1 MTEIQT
7 TIPGTKTLLLGPTGT
22 GKTHCLRTL
31 IAAGIKPFILAT
43 EPNVQATIGDLPK
56 GSYHLRYIKPA
67 NVSWADM
74 KDLARK
80 INTMSFKSLSSIED
94 AHKSKY
100 NQWFEVLDTLS
111 NYRCEIDG
119 KEYGEV
125 DSWSTDRCLWLDSLS
140 GLSIMAL
147 ALTVGAKSTIAPG
160 EWGIAMSNLEW
171 LVNNLCFNTNC
182 HLVLTA
188 HMEREKDEVSGGIK
202 NMVSTLGSKLAPK
215 IPRYFDSVIETRR
228 GQGNK
233 YTWEV
238 DNPMADLKSRYLPVA
253 SGLEPTFVPLIADWK
268 RKGGVIIPTTAGEPT
283 TTKP

>member
-171 LVNNLCFNTNC
+171 LVNNL
-182 HLVLTA
+182 
-188 HMEREKDEVSGGIK
+188 G
-202 NMVSTLGSKLAPK
+202 
-215 IPRYFDSVIETRR
+215 
-228 GQGNK
+228 
-233 YTWEV
+233 
-238 DNPMADLKSRYLPVA
+238 KSL
-253 SGLEPTFVPLIADWK
+253 
-268 RKGGVIIPTTAGEPT
+268 
-283 TTKP
+283 